1 MFLLTAF
8 SGVAQAQ
15 LVPTEGAFFD
25 DLPVVLTVSRLAQ
38 PLSDTPGAVTVLD
51 RDAIRRSGARTLAD
65 LLRLVPGY
73 VVSGYNGA
81 NPAAFYHAPLDEF
94 GGRNL
99 VQVDGRSLYTATFLG
114 GTHRGM
120 LTVQLDDIE
129 RIEVLRGSNSA
140 AYGANALFGVIN
152 VVTRHSADTL
162 GGFARVDAGEA
173 DIRDVAV
180 RVGWGAS
187 DFTQRLTVAQRSDS
201 GYKFVNDD
209 SRTTHLQWRGDL
221 KPNAQD
227 ELQLQAGYT
236 DGVLADGV
244 EGSRNNAPRDTIWK
258 GSYLRGV
265 WTRQSSAVEQSRWSL
280 NWDEERVDDAL
291 LGIAL
296 HLHERRLQMEY
307 QHQNALD
314 DATRLVWGVG
324 YKHGSAVAPLLF
336 GSNERIS
343 SGDVRAFGNLEWK
356 LDKSWLLNTGLFAG
370 NNNITGAYAAPR
382 LMMNYQ
388 MAPGHTLRFGVS
400 HAQREP
406 ALFQLYGDVK
416 YYIGGT
422 LARWFF
428 KPNTSLQPEQLR
440 TKEITYLGHLPA
452 SNLTLDA
459 RLYEEKLSDQLI
471 GRNNG
476 AGQPLDYFNAAGG
489 TFQGLDGQLKWS
501 PNPETQW
508 VVGHNINQMKFDP
521 LAASNKVAP
530 VHVTSLMWFQRL
542 PAGWDM
548 SWMLHHRSAMVWRE
562 RGGLDSANRLDVRLA
577 KQFRWGASQAEAALT
592 VLAANGDQKEFTTE
606 VPSLFTRRA
615 FVTLKLGF

>member
-1 MFLLTAF
+1 VFLLTAF

-209 SRTTHLQWRGDL
+209 SRPPICSGVATSNPTHRTSC
-221 KPNAQD
+221 NC
-227 ELQLQAGYT
+227 
-236 DGVLADGV
+236 
-244 EGSRNNAPRDTIWK
+244 
-258 GSYLRGV
+258 
-265 WTRQSSAVEQSRWSL
+265 
-280 NWDEERVDDAL
+280 
-291 LGIAL
+291 
-296 HLHERRLQMEY
+296 RL
-307 QHQNALD
+307 
-314 DATRLVWGVG
+314 ATRTACWPMVLKGPATTPRVT
-324 YKHGSAVAPLLF
+324 
-336 GSNERIS
+336 R
-343 SGDVRAFGNLEWK
+343 SGKGR
-356 LDKSWLLNTGLFAG
+356 TC
-370 NNNITGAYAAPR
+370 AASG
-382 LMMNYQ
+382 
-388 MAPGHTLRFGVS
+388 PG
-400 HAQREP
+400 
-406 ALFQLYGDVK
+406 K
-416 YYIGGT
+416 
-422 LARWFF
+422 
-428 KPNTSLQPEQLR
+428 
-440 TKEITYLGHLPA
+440 
-452 SNLTLDA
+452 A
-459 RLYEEKLSDQLI
+459 RLWNSRA
-471 GRNNG
+471 GR
-476 AGQPLDYFNAAGG
+476 
-489 TFQGLDGQLKWS
+489 
-501 PNPETQW
+501 
-508 VVGHNINQMKFDP
+508 
-521 LAASNKVAP
+521 
-530 VHVTSLMWFQRL
+530 
-542 PAGWDM
+542 
-548 SWMLHHRSAMVWRE
+548 
-562 RGGLDSANRLDVRLA
+562 
-577 KQFRWGASQAEAALT
+577 
-592 VLAANGDQKEFTTE
+592 
-606 VPSLFTRRA
+606 
-615 FVTLKLGF
+615 